1 MTNERLDRTAE
12 AQPAP
17 VTPTDEPVAPESTSA
32 EPLPG
37 EPDGRSITPD
47 GTDPTE
53 PGLVTE
59 PDLVGEPSDA
69 AFGPEAQPAATA
81 SDPVA
86 AVPAATAEGFDRTIV
101 DPARAATPNGA
112 PSVVSVAGVSRK
124 FGDRVVVRDMD
135 FEVGAG
141 TILGIV
147 GPSGSGKTT
156 TIRMVTG
163 ALAPTSGDIRVLGER
178 PTRFHRSTR
187 ERIGYMPQ
195 LFTLYPDLTA
205 RENVDF
211 VASLL
216 GLLWPRRR
224 RRTKEVLTLLQL
236 WDVRGR
242 RAGQLSGGMKRRLE
256 LAAALV
262 HQPDLLILDEP
273 TAGIDPL
280 LRRTVWD
287 EIHRL
292 RDGGATAVVTT
303 QYVTEAEECDYVAL
317 VAGGR
322 RIAFGTPD
330 EVRRS
335 ALGGEVVEVTMHD
348 LFDAS
353 TLHGGSGVRSIR
365 QTGPKS
371 FQMVVDNAGTAT
383 PEAIQAMAE
392 AGVEVESIREFRPT
406 FEDVFTALVERD
418 RAAPQGQAA
427 DDEADNEADDESET
441 QADTGDDAPATDA
454 PDEAVPETE
463 AEPGA
468 VPVGHAKD
476 AT

>member
-1 MTNERLDRTAE
+1 MEDTGI
-12 AQPAP
+12 
-17 VTPTDEPVAPESTSA
+17 EST
-32 EPLPG
+32 
-37 EPDGRSITPD
+37 
-47 GTDPTE
+47 
-53 PGLVTE
+53 
-59 PDLVGEPSDA
+59 
-69 AFGPEAQPAATA
+69 
-81 SDPVA
+81 VA
-86 AVPAATAEGFDRTIV
+86 VRL
-101 DPARAATPNGA
+101 
-112 PSVVSVAGVSRK
+112 AGVTRRFNGTEAVS
-124 FGDRVVVRDMD
+124 GLDLDIP
-135 FEVGAG
+135 AG
-141 TILGIV
+141 SVTGVI

-156 TIRMVTG
+156 TIRMMTG
-163 ALAPTSGDIRVLGER
+163 SLAPTAGEVQVLGEPPGLLR
-178 PTRFHRSTR
+178 RRTR

-195 LFTLYPDLTA
+195 HFSLYPDLTVG
-205 RENVDF
+205 ENVDF
-211 VASLL
+211 AAALYGLVLWRRWRRKRAVLQLL
-216 GLLWPRRR
+216 
-224 RRTKEVLTLLQL
+224 EL

-353 TLHGGSGVRSIR
+353 TLHGGNGVRSIR

-418 RAAPQGQAA
+418 RATPKDQAGDEKDDAAPESEVETKTEAQTRAELDA
-427 DDEADNEADDESET
+427 EADVDVGPGDAPET
-441 QADTGDDAPATDA
+441 QAD
-454 PDEAVPETE
+454 VETE
-463 AEPGA
+463 AETA
-468 VPVGHAKD
+468 AASRAKD
-476 AT
+476 PV